1 MVARL
6 SPQPTPLPKGVWKEL
21 RLGHGF
27 REGRVKVT
35 ESRSGERL
43 RLPSLAA
50 GSACTLGHLATPE
63 VSRVGKV

>member
-27 REGRVKVT
+27 GEGRVKVT
-35 ESRSGERL
+35 ESRSGGGETQASRL
-43 RLPSLAA
+43 GCGKRVHPRA
-50 GSACTLGHLATPE
+50 LGHA
-63 VSRVGKV
+63 